1 MKAAKTI
8 EVARGMLST
17 GNGEAYSRIL
27 AAEIRATSGKR
38 AAQVRN
44 AIVEDNAQRFFLNL
58 NSKCPMP
65 AERNAR

>member
-1 MKAAKTI
+1 MKAEKTI
-8 EVARGMLST
+8 AMARAMLST
-17 GNGEAYSRIL
+17 GNGEAYARLL
-27 AAEIRATSGKR
+27 AAEIRAASGKR

-44 AIVEDNAQRFFLNL
+44 AIVEDDAQRFFLNL